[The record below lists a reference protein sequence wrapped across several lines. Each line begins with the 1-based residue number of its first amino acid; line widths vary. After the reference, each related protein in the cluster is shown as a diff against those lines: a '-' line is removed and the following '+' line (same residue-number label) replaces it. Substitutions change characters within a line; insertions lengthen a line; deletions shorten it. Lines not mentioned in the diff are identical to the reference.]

1 MPKLP
6 SPPSQLI
13 QTIASTSPNPS
24 IIATLIH
31 FLVQSKKLP
40 EAQSLLLRIIRKSG
54 VSRAKVIDSLIS
66 SSSSNLNSNQNV
78 VVFDLLIRTYV
89 QARKLREGFEAFQL
103 LRKRGFCVSINAC
116 NALLGSIVKVR
127 VYLSEMEAKGFYAD
141 LVTYNTVINAYFGKG

>member
-54 VSRAKVIDSLIS
+54 VSRAKVPWIEK
-66 SSSSNLNSNQNV
+66 NNNSGSCHFCRNIRSTYD
-78 VVFDLLIRTYV
+78 FDDWKPSILVSKHLSVWLTGGRFGLLSRTS
-89 QARKLREGFEAFQL
+89 Q
-103 LRKRGFCVSINAC
+103 
-116 NALLGSIVKVR
+116 
-127 VYLSEMEAKGFYAD
+127 
-141 LVTYNTVINAYFGKG
+141 TVLHFT